1 MMALLTILGDKLA
14 RFGLAQRPTEAELE
28 LSDPEHARNL
38 IDDPLLW
45 SLWMPGVQDML
56 DEPRAPRQNARYRV
70 TMRMRAGRLGLSG
83 GNRLAHIQIVSV
95 GAGRLAW
102 QLLPGKHIEHY
113 SVEVVGGLVR
123 ATASGGESALVLA
136 HELERQS
143 RP

>member
-1 MMALLTILGDKLA
+1 VFFLLQGLGDRLA
-14 RFGLAQRPTEAELE
+14 RFGLGRRETEAELR
-28 LSDPEHARNL
+28 LTDADQARRL
-38 IDDPLLW
+38 IDDPTLW
-45 SLWMPGVQDML
+45 ALWMPGVQDML

-70 TMRMRAGRLGLSG
+70 TMRMRSGRMGLAG
-83 GNRLAHIQIVSV
+83 GNRQAHVQIVSA

-113 SVEVVGGLVR
+113 SVEIDGSMLR
-123 ATASGGESALVLA
+123 ATAVGGESALVLV

>member
-28 LSDPEHARNL
+28 LTDPDHARNL

-45 SLWMPGVQDML
+45 SLWMPGVQDIL
-56 DEPRAPRQNARYRV
+56 DEPRAPKQNARYRV

-83 GNRLAHIQIVSV
+83 GNRQAHIQIVSY
-95 GAGRLAW
+95 GSGRMAW

-123 ATASGGESALVLA
+123 TTASGGESALVLA
-136 HELERQS
+136 HEVERQS

>member
-1 MMALLTILGDKLA
+1 MALLTILGDRLA
-14 RFGLAQRPTEAELE
+14 RFGLAARPTEAEIE
-28 LSDPEHARNL
+28 LTDPEHARRL

-45 SLWMPGVQDML
+45 SLWMPGVQDIL
-56 DEPRAPRQNARYRV
+56 DEPRASASLRGSARSASG
-70 TMRMRAGRLGLSG
+70 RAGRLGLSG
-83 GNRLAHIQIVSV
+83 GNRQAHIQIVSY
-95 GAGRLAW
+95 GSGRMAW

-123 ATASGGESALVLA
+123 TTASGGESALVLA

>member
-1 MMALLTILGDKLA
+1 
-14 RFGLAQRPTEAELE
+14 
-28 LSDPEHARNL
+28 
-38 IDDPLLW
+38 
-45 SLWMPGVQDML
+45 MPGVQDIL
-56 DEPRAPRQNARYRV
+56 DEPRAPKQNARYRV
-70 TMRMRAGRLGLSG
+70 TMRMRSGRLGLSG

-102 QLLPGKHIEHY
+102 QLLPGKHVEHY

-123 ATASGGESALVLA
+123 TTAVGGETALVLG

>member
-1 MMALLTILGDKLA
+1 MMALLTIIGDKLA
-14 RFGLAQRPTEAELE
+14 RFGLARRPTEAELE

-70 TMRMRAGRLGLSG
+70 TMRMRAGRMGLSG
-83 GNRLAHIQIVSV
+83 GNREAHIQIVSA

-102 QLLPGKHIEHY
+102 QLLPGKHVEHY
-113 SVEVVGGLVR
+113 SVEVVGGLIR
-123 ATASGGESALVLA
+123 TTASGGESALVVA
-136 HELERQS
+136 HEIERQS
-143 RP
+143 RS